1 MFASGGPKKSDG
13 VMMESMS
20 PTITLISVDEYL
32 RLSCKP
38 NCEYRD
44 GVITQKAMPT
54 YEHSQVQSQVDT
66 LIRTNFSQFRAGPE
80 QTVRLSERRYLIP
93 DVAVQ
98 RTDRIQKPYPT
109 EPIHLC
115 VEILSPDDRL
125 SEVIAKCEE
134 YLAWGV
140 PMVWIIDPVNCVA
153 WESSPK
159 HPFHEVPLDGSL
171 TAPEIA
177 IPLAEV
183 FAGL

>member
-1 MFASGGPKKSDG
+1 
-13 VMMESMS
+13 MS
-20 PTITLISVDEYL
+20 LTTTLISVDEYL
-32 RLSCKP
+32 RTSYKP

-44 GVITQKAMPT
+44 GVLTQKAMPT
-54 YEHSQVQSQVDT
+54 YQHSEVQFQVSM
-66 LIRTNFSQFRAGPE
+66 LIRTHFSQFKANPE
-80 QTVRLSERRYLIP
+80 LHVRLSERRYLIP

-134 YLAWGV
+134 YRAWGV
-140 PMVWIIDPVNCVA
+140 PMVWIIDPVNLLA
-153 WESSPK
+153 WEFGPN
-159 HPFHEVPLDGSL
+159 HLLREVPTGGSL

-177 IPLAEV
+177 IPLVEV
-183 FAGL
+183 FSVL